1 MSALTPLQKHVAL
14 VGFMGSGKTTLGEE
28 VARRIGRTLIDLDRV
43 VENTAKQSIAEI
55 FRDGE
60 SRFRKLEAVAA
71 GSLASPYPMVFALGG
86 GAVTTE
92 STRELLRA
100 HAITVWLDEDVDT
113 CWARVR
119 GGDRPLAQAEAE
131 FRRLYDER
139 RPLYAAVADAKAH
152 DVDDVVLPA
161 AGALIDRG

>member
-28 VARRIGRTLIDLDRV
+28 VARRIGRKLIDLDRV
-43 VENTAKQSIAEI
+43 VENTANQSIAEL

-60 SRFRKLEAVAA
+60 SRFRELEAVAA

-92 STRELLRA
+92 ATRALLRA
-100 HAITVWLDEDVDT
+100 HSTPVS
-113 CWARVR
+113 
-119 GGDRPLAQAEAE
+119 LA
-131 FRRLYDER
+131 
-139 RPLYAAVADAKAH
+139 
-152 DVDDVVLPA
+152 
-161 AGALIDRG
+161 